1 MRSVCGILL
10 RVLTEIENGES
21 DRIEVNARPVFR
33 SQVVQAN
40 HKFCLSVH
48 VRRLSLRVT
57 NPAVSE
63 HCQQHPRQMYFRPT
77 YEISR
82 IRWSRRSIAPTSDF
96 ALLWSTNCRSRA
108 DFYTTII
115 ASTTMAVRLSSREDY
130 AGLLDKYDTWLFDCD
145 GVLWQGDKLI
155 DGATD
160 VLQLL
165 RHHSASL
172 ILI

>member
-1 MRSVCGILL
+1 
-10 RVLTEIENGES
+10 
-21 DRIEVNARPVFR
+21 
-33 SQVVQAN
+33 
-40 HKFCLSVH
+40 
-48 VRRLSLRVT
+48 
-57 NPAVSE
+57 
-63 HCQQHPRQMYFRPT
+63 
-77 YEISR
+77 
-82 IRWSRRSIAPTSDF
+82 
-96 ALLWSTNCRSRA
+96 
-108 DFYTTII
+108 
-115 ASTTMAVRLSSREDY
+115 MAVRLSSREDY